1 MQIQKQRIE
10 AYMRTHGSITS
21 LEAMQELGVMR
32 LASRI
37 SDMQKDGLRINKETV
52 RVLNRYGEKCSVAKY
67 SLAETIPN

>member
-37 SDMQKDGLRINKETV
+37 SDMQKDGLRINKETI

-67 SLAETIPN
+67 SLAGTTPN